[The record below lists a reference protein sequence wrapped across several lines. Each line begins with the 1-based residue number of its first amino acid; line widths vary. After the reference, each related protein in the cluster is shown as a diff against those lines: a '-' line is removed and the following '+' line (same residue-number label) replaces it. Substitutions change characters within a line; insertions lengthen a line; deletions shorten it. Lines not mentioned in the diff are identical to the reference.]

1 MPKHKNSSSDQM
13 RYSVAATLN
22 NEPSKVFQLTYLK
35 SRGTKKK
42 NNLDAIR
49 IQQTPPLIDY
59 KAE

>member
-13 RYSVAATLN
+13 CYSVAAALN

-35 SRGTKKK
+35 SRGTKK

>member
-1 MPKHKNSSSDQM
+1 M

-35 SRGTKKK
+35 SRGTKK